1 MKEIESPSQKIEFVD
16 VKEYASEAKLI
27 TGAKL
32 LITKISGENLS
43 KKGIY
48 PTIID
53 ARFAKPLDENL
64 IWQIATD
71 HKYLITIEEGSI
83 GGFGSHVTSFL
94 TEKNLLDSN
103 IKIRTM
109 TLPDQFI
116 DQDTPIK
123 MYKQAGLDANSIEQK
138 VLNLLNSKIFI
149 QKHN

>member
-1 MKEIESPSQKIEFVD
+1 ML
-16 VKEYASEAKLI
+16 AR
-27 TGAKL
+27 
-32 LITKISGENLS
+32 ENLN

-138 VLNLLNSKIFI
+138 VLNLLNSKIII